1 MPPPDF
7 NKSQAIN
14 DISCNDAQRYQQI
27 IGIESFSLSY
37 LLLISRNHGRQIIDL
52 TIPLN
57 DSNKDHR
64 HQIIYFPMPH
74 RGDASSRYQ
83 QISNHKIVH
92 LAIPQIDTN
101 KSQAT
106 KRSFSMVHT
115 ETSKPQTTNRTPFH
129 ASHKYQQIIKNKS
142 YILPCPSQIPA
153 NLRQQ
158 IVNLAMHH
166 RQQTVY
172 LAMPL
177 IDSIKSQP
185 STLTPCHVSHRYQQ
199 IMSNKSYISLCR
211 SIIYLAMPPSDT
223 NKSQIMNRIP
233 CHASYRYHQISIDK
247 SYIL

>member
-1 MPPPDF
+1 MPLPDF
-7 NKSQAIN
+7 NKSQATN
-14 DISCNDAQRYQQI
+14 DISCNVAQRYQQI

-37 LLLISRNHGRQIIDL
+37 QIIDL
-52 TIPLN
+52 AIPLN

-64 HQIIYFPMPH
+64 HQIIYFPMFH

-92 LAIPQIDTN
+92 LAIPQIDTS
-101 KSQAT
+101 KSQST
-106 KRSFSMVHT
+106 KRSFSMVPT
-115 ETSKPQTTNRTPFH
+115 ETSKPH
-129 ASHKYQQIIKNKS
+129 ASHRYQQIIKNKS

-199 IMSNKSYISLCR
+199 ITSSK
-211 SIIYLAMPPSDT
+211 
-223 NKSQIMNRIP
+223 
-233 CHASYRYHQISIDK
+233 
-247 SYIL
+247 